1 MYALRAQSAFDG
13 QRFLSGGATVFIE
26 RSKIV
31 GVESVNYPIPVDVA
45 LLGYTDATVLPGL
58 IDTHVHLVCDGTDG
72 ALDRVAG
79 YSETKIERV
88 LKDSLSRQLAAGVT
102 TVRDLADWHWCVQNY
117 RSIRSEET
125 VEPTIVASGPPV
137 TTVGGHC
144 HFMGG
149 AVHGHEEIRAAVQD
163 RRHHGVDVVKV
174 MTSGGFA
181 TPGTDVMRPQF
192 SDEDLQLLVDQSHDA
207 GLAVV
212 AHAHPVSAVEQA
224 VMAGVDGIEHFSC
237 ITAEGFSASD
247 DLLDAVAD
255 RSIAVSLTMGHD
267 YSRLGPPP
275 PPVQEMLEDKGWTVA
290 ALMEAQAAHR
300 ERVLAAGIPI
310 HCGTDA
316 GITAAKP
323 HGVLPLGI
331 VQHVERGLST
341 QRALAGAT
349 SFAAEV
355 CGLADRKGR
364 LAAGYDADLL
374 VVHGE
379 LQEAVSA
386 VTQPALVVLA
396 GQPLQATQ
404 IDVSQV

>member
-1 MYALRAQSAFDG
+1 MYALRAPSAFDG
-13 QRFLSGGATVFIE
+13 ETFLRGGATVFVE
-26 RSKIV
+26 QSKIV
-31 GVESVNYPIPVDVA
+31 GVEAVNYPIPVDVDV
-45 LLGYTDATVLPGL
+45 LGYADATVLPGL
-58 IDTHVHLVCDGTDG
+58 IDTHVHLVCDGADG

-79 YSETKIERV
+79 YSETDIERV
-88 LKDSLSRQLAAGVT
+88 LNDSLNRQLAAGVT
-102 TVRDLADWHWCVQNY
+102 TVRDLGDWHWCVQSY
-117 RSIRSEET
+117 RSGRSGET
-125 VEPTIVASGPPV
+125 VQPTIVASGPPV

-144 HFMGG
+144 HFLGG
-149 AVHGHEEIRAAVQD
+149 AVHGHEEIRTAVQD
-163 RRHHGVDVVKV
+163 RRHRGVDVVKV
-174 MTSGGFA
+174 MTSGGFV

-212 AHAHPVSAVEQA
+212 AHAHAVSAVEQA
-224 VMAGVDGIEHFSC
+224 VMAGVDGIEHLSC

-267 YSRLGPPP
+267 HSQLGSPPP
-275 PPVQEMLEDKGWTVA
+275 HVQKMLDDKGWTVA
-290 ALMEAQAAHR
+290 ALWEALAAHR
-300 ERVLAAGIPI
+300 ERVLAAEVSI

-316 GITAAKP
+316 GIAAAKP

-341 QRALAGAT
+341 RRALAGAT

-364 LAAGYDADLL
+364 LAAGYDADVL

-379 LQEAVSA
+379 LQEVVSA

-396 GQPLQATQ
+396 GKPIQATQ
-404 IDVSQV
+404 IEVSPE

>member
-1 MYALRAQSAFDG
+1 MYALRAPSAFDG
-13 QRFLSGGATVFIE
+13 ETFLRGGATVFVE

-31 GVESVNYPIPVDVA
+31 GVEAVNYPIPLDVA

-58 IDTHVHLVCDGTDG
+58 IDTHVHLVGDGADG

-79 YSETKIERV
+79 YSETEIERV
-88 LKDSLSRQLAAGVT
+88 LKDSLSLQLAVGVT
-102 TVRDLADWHWCVQNY
+102 TVRDLGDRRWCVQNH
-117 RSIRSEET
+117 RSSRSGDT

-163 RRHHGVDVVKV
+163 RIHHEVDVMKV

-192 SDEDLQLLVDQSHDA
+192 SDEDLQLLVDQSHDG

-212 AHAHPVSAVEQA
+212 AHAHALSAVEQA

-237 ITAEGFSASD
+237 ITADGFSASGE
-247 DLLDAVAD
+247 LLDAVAD

-267 YSRLGPPP
+267 YSKLAPPP
-275 PPVQEMLEDKGWTVA
+275 PHIQKVLEDKGWTVA
-290 ALMEAQAAHR
+290 ALMEAQAAYR

-341 QRALAGAT
+341 HRALAGAT

-355 CGLADRKGR
+355 CGLANRKGR
-364 LAAGYDADLL
+364 LAAGYDADVL
-374 VVHGE
+374 VVHGK
-379 LQEAVSA
+379 LQLAVSA
-386 VTQPALVVLA
+386 VTRPALVVLA
-396 GQPLQATQ
+396 GQPLEGHRL
-404 IDVSQV
+404 